1 MYNNSRGLAP
11 NKPGVYLKSKRSAL
25 DREWVLRRY
34 ILQYVLLGWP
44 SFVSFK
50 HSAYLTFQVT
60 QVYFTAS
67 RDVIYRILIKC
78 TRGRILI
85 TTVGITYALLLSLL
99 VLSPQEEY
107 EMHILYVTSN
117 FLNFCKIFIV
127 LAAPTL

>member
-1 MYNNSRGLAP
+1 MGFEEIHLIVRTT
-11 NKPGVYLKSKRSAL
+11 VC
-25 DREWVLRRY
+25 
-34 ILQYVLLGWP
+34 LLGWP

-99 VLSPQEEY
+99 VLS
-107 EMHILYVTSN
+107 S
-117 FLNFCKIFIV
+117 
-127 LAAPTL
+127 